1 MAYVCKELQVIEGVQ
16 TCVLWVEQV
25 ALNDMFGITTA
36 QAAQIGLAAAL
47 IIIVAAVFNKL
58 GQIGDKSHD

>member
-16 TCVLWVEQV
+16 TCVLWAEQIT
-25 ALNDMFGITTA
+25 LNDMFGITTA

-47 IIIVAAVFNKL
+47 IVIVAAVFNKL

>member
-1 MAYVCKELQVIEGVQ
+1 MAYVCEQLQIIEGVQ
-16 TCVLWVEQV
+16 TCVLWAEQIT
-25 ALNDMFGITTA
+25 LNDMFGITTA

>member
-1 MAYVCKELQVIEGVQ
+1 MSYVCEQLQIIEGVQ
-16 TCVLWVEQV
+16 TCVLWAEQSS
-25 ALNDMFGITTA
+25 LYDMFGITTA

>member
-1 MAYVCKELQVIEGVQ
+1 MAYVCEQLQIIDGVQ

-25 ALNDMFGITTA
+25 ALNDMFGITIT
-36 QAAQIGLAAAL
+36 QAAQIGLASAL
-47 IIIVAAVFNKL
+47 VIVVAAVFNKL

>member
-16 TCVLWVEQV
+16 TCVLWAEQV
-25 ALNDMFGITTA
+25 VINDMFGITTA
-36 QAAQIGLAAAL
+36 QAAQIGLASAL
-47 IIIVAAVFNKL
+47 VIVVAAVFNKL

>member
-16 TCVLWVEQV
+16 TCVLWAEQV
-25 ALNDMFGITTA
+25 ALNDMFGITTT
-36 QAAQIGLAAAL
+36 QAAQIGLASAL
-47 IIIVAAVFNKL
+47 VIVVAAVFNKL

>member
-1 MAYVCKELQVIEGVQ
+1 MAYVCEQLRIIDGVQ

-36 QAAQIGLAAAL
+36 QAATIGLASAL
-47 IIIVAAVFNKL
+47 VIVVAAVFNKL

>member
-1 MAYVCKELQVIEGVQ
+1 MEYACKELQVIEGLQ

-25 ALNDMFGITTA
+25 TLNDMLGITTA
-36 QAAQIGLAAAL
+36 QAATIGLASAL

>member
-1 MAYVCKELQVIEGVQ
+1 MAYVCEQLQIIDGVQ
-16 TCVLWVEQV
+16 TRVLWVEQV
-25 ALNDMFGITTA
+25 TLNDMFGITTA

>member
-1 MAYVCKELQVIEGVQ
+1 MAYVCEQLQIIDGVQ
-16 TCVLWVEQV
+16 TCVLWAEQIGI
-25 ALNDMFGITTA
+25 NDMFGITTA

>member
-16 TCVLWVEQV
+16 TCAMWVEQV

>member
-1 MAYVCKELQVIEGVQ
+1 MAYVCEQLQIIDGGQ
-16 TCVLWVEQV
+16 TCVLWIEQV
-25 ALNDMFGITTA
+25 ALNDMFGITTT
-36 QAAQIGLAAAL
+36 QAAQIRIDAAL

>member
-1 MAYVCKELQVIEGVQ
+1 MAYVCEQLQIIEGVQ

-25 ALNDMFGITTA
+25 TLNDMFGITTA
-36 QAAQIGLAAAL
+36 QAAQIGLASAL
-47 IIIVAAVFNKL
+47 VIVVAAVFNKL

>member
-1 MAYVCKELQVIEGVQ
+1 MAYVCEQLQLTDGVQ

-25 ALNDMFGITTA
+25 TLNDMFGITTA
-36 QAAQIGLAAAL
+36 QAATIGLASAL
-47 IIIVAAVFNKL
+47 VIVVAAVFNKL